1 MFYEISINLISLDKM
16 NNILQNIL
24 SVTHTH
30 THTHTYIYIHIY
42 IYIYIYICVCVC
54 VCVLKIRIM
63 FYKISINLINFDK
76 MNDIL
81 KNTPSVGLC
90 HRFLNH

>member
-1 MFYEISINLISLDKM
+1 M
-16 NNILQNIL
+16 
-24 SVTHTH
+24 
-30 THTHTYIYIHIY
+30 
-42 IYIYIYICVCVC
+42 CVCVC